1 MAALIT
7 AGTSSPGT
15 HSNHASIDA
24 ESGLC
29 NVPAS
34 SAHIMP
40 NVVPRV
46 TDTRQG
52 RIIVLDDEAVIR
64 NMLQRYLVSHGFEVR
79 AVRNGMQLA
88 TTLERHSYDLL
99 ILDVMMPDEDGLSIC
114 KRLRAQ
120 GETLPILM
128 LTARG
133 DPVDRVIGLELGA
146 DDYLTKPFLPNELL
160 ARVRAILRRRDL
172 LMRQLN
178 AIDGAMPG
186 SETAV
191 LRFGPFRLD
200 VGRQTLHR
208 DDNLKVEIGNAEM
221 RLLCALALTPNRP
234 VSRAKLIER
243 ARGPDSDAS
252 GRIVDM
258 QVWRIRQII
267 EIDASSPSSIRTVWG
282 VGYMLVAE
290 FDA

>member
-1 MAALIT
+1 
-7 AGTSSPGT
+7 
-15 HSNHASIDA
+15 
-24 ESGLC
+24 
-29 NVPAS
+29 
-34 SAHIMP
+34 MP
-40 NVVPRV
+40 DVVFGV
-46 TDTRQG
+46 TDARQG

-64 NMLQRYLVSHGFEVR
+64 NMLQRYLISHGFEVR
-79 AVRNGMQLA
+79 TVRNGMQLA
-88 TTLERHSYDLL
+88 TSLERHSYDLL
-99 ILDVMMPDEDGLSIC
+99 ILDIMMPDEDGLSIC
-114 KRLRAQ
+114 RRLRAQ

-172 LMRQLN
+172 LMRRLN
-178 AIDGAMPG
+178 EIDGAMRG

-200 VGRQTLHR
+200 VGRKTLHR

-258 QVWRIRQII
+258 QVWRIRQIV
-267 EIDASSPSSIRTVWG
+267 ETDVSTPRNIRTIWG
-282 VGYMLVAE
+282 VGYMLVAG